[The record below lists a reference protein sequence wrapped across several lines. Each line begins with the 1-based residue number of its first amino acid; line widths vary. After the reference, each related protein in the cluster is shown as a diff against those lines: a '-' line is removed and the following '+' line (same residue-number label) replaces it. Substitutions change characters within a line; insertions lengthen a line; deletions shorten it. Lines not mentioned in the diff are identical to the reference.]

1 MSVIN
6 LYTDG
11 ACSGNPGP
19 GGCASILVYNG
30 HRKQLSAGYKKTTN
44 NRMEL
49 RAVIMG
55 LEAINRTN
63 TKIVIHSDS
72 MYVINA
78 FVKKWVFN
86 WEKDNYKGKKNSD
99 LFKVLLELYRR
110 FESIEFL
117 WVKGHSGHEENE
129 ICDSLAVAMSLS
141 KPQTEDDGYEG

>member
-99 LFKVLLELYRR
+99 LFKILLKLYRR

-129 ICDSLAVAMSLS
+129 NCDSLAVAMSLS

>member
-129 ICDSLAVAMSLS
+129 MCDSLAVAMSLS

>member
-63 TKIVIHSDS
+63 TKIIIHSDS

-99 LFKVLLELYRR
+99 LFKILLELYRR
-110 FESIEFL
+110 FETIEFK

-129 ICDSLAVAMSLS
+129 TCDSLAVAMSLS

>member
-1 MSVIN
+1 MDKLYI
-6 LYTDG
+6 YTDG
-11 ACSGNPGP
+11 SSKGNPGV
-19 GGCASILVYNG
+19 GGWGVVMKFDG
-30 HRKQLSAGYKKTTN
+30 RVKELSGGDDFTTN

-99 LFKVLLELYRR
+99 LFKILLELYRR

-129 ICDSLAVAMSLS
+129 NCDSLAVAMSLS